1 MYDEKQKKGKRRFL
15 SGFLAGVV
23 AAVVAIAAVFVL
35 PDAYRVARYGDTGSK
50 ISLSML
56 QPGVREKVRQLVD
69 MIDTYYYEEVDESVY
84 REGLYSGLFNGLDM
98 YSIYYTEDDYAMEDE
113 TLTGFFAGIG
123 AGLVEDQ
130 SGRVF
135 ITQVYE
141 DSPAEAAGLQVG
153 DEILDADGYKAKDME
168 LDEFVSHIRGEEG
181 TDVVL
186 TIRRV
191 LNKESEA
198 TEESGA
204 EEETDD
210 SNVETF
216 EKTVTR
222 AQIETPTVTDKMLS
236 DDIGYVS
243 IESFSGQTDDQLR
256 ESLTALES
264 EGMDKLIIDLR
275 DNFGGD
281 FNAACEALDEILPAG
296 LMIYTQDRY
305 GQKEEINGT
314 DDEVL
319 DIPIVVLVNGNSA
332 SSSEVFAAEMK
343 DSGYATIVGT
353 RTFGKGI
360 VQSVYQLVDGSG
372 FQITTQ
378 KYYTQSGFSVQD
390 EGGVTPD
397 VEIEY
402 EYSGDLSGSYD
413 YLQDNQVKKAMEI
426 LDGE

>member
-23 AAVVAIAAVFVL
+23 AAVVAISAVFVL

-69 MIDTYYYEEVDESVY
+69 MIDTYYYEEVDESVF

-98 YSIYYTEDDYAMEDE
+98 YSIYYSEDDYAMEDE
-113 TLTGFFAGIG
+113 TITGFFAGIG
-123 AGLVEDQ
+123 AGLVSDQ
-130 SGRVF
+130 GGRVY

-153 DEILDADGYKAKDME
+153 DEILEADGYKAKDME

-181 TDVVL
+181 TDVEL

-191 LNKESEA
+191 LNKESE
-198 TEESGA
+198 
-204 EEETDD
+204 ETQEAADE

-216 EKTVTR
+216 TKTVTR
-222 AQIETPTVTDKMLS
+222 AQIETPTVTDQMLS
-236 DDIGYVS
+236 EEIGYVS

-256 ESLTALES
+256 ESLTDLQG
-264 EGMDKLIIDLR
+264 EGMNKLIIDLR

-426 LDGE
+426 LATE

>member
-1 MYDEKQKKGKRRFL
+1 
-15 SGFLAGVV
+15 
-23 AAVVAIAAVFVL
+23 L

-98 YSIYYTEDDYAMEDE
+98 YSIYYSEDDYAMEDE
-113 TLTGFFAGIG
+113 TITGFFAGIG
-123 AGLVEDQ
+123 AGLVSDQ
-130 SGRVF
+130 GGRVY

-153 DEILDADGYKAKDME
+153 DEILEADGYKAKDME

-181 TDVVL
+181 TDVEL

-191 LNKESEA
+191 LNKESEEA
-198 TEESGA
+198 QEAADE
-204 EEETDD
+204 

-216 EKTVTR
+216 TKTVTR
-222 AQIETPTVTDKMLS
+222 AQIETPTVTDQMLS
-236 DDIGYVS
+236 EEIGYVS

-256 ESLTALES
+256 ESLTDLQG
-264 EGMDKLIIDLR
+264 EGMNKLIIDLR

-426 LDGE
+426 LATE

>member
-23 AAVVAIAAVFVL
+23 AAVVAISAVFVL

-98 YSIYYTEDDYAMEDE
+98 YSIYYSEDDYAMEDE
-113 TLTGFFAGIG
+113 TITGFFAGIG
-123 AGLVEDQ
+123 AGLVSDQ
-130 SGRVF
+130 GGRVYV
-135 ITQVYE
+135 TQVYE

-153 DEILDADGYKAKDME
+153 DEILEADGYKAKDME

-181 TDVVL
+181 TDVEL

-191 LNKESEA
+191 LNKESE
-198 TEESGA
+198 
-204 EEETDD
+204 ETQEAADE

-216 EKTVTR
+216 TKTVTR
-222 AQIETPTVTDKMLS
+222 AQIETPTVTDQMLS
-236 DDIGYVS
+236 EEIGYVS

-256 ESLTALES
+256 ESLTDLQG
-264 EGMDKLIIDLR
+264 EGMNKLIIDLR

-426 LDGE
+426 LATE

>member
-23 AAVVAIAAVFVL
+23 AAVVAISAVFVL

-98 YSIYYTEDDYAMEDE
+98 YSIYYSEDDYAMEDE
-113 TLTGFFAGIG
+113 TITGFFAGIG
-123 AGLVEDQ
+123 AGLVSDQ
-130 SGRVF
+130 GGRVYV
-135 ITQVYE
+135 TQVYE

-153 DEILDADGYKAKDME
+153 DEILEADGYKAKDME

-181 TDVVL
+181 TDVEL

-191 LNKESEA
+191 LNKESEEA
-198 TEESGA
+198 QEAADE
-204 EEETDD
+204 

-216 EKTVTR
+216 TKTLTR
-222 AQIETPTVTDKMLS
+222 AQIETPTVTDQMLS
-236 DDIGYVS
+236 EEIGYVS

-256 ESLTALES
+256 ESLTDLQG
-264 EGMDKLIIDLR
+264 EGMNKLIIDLR

-426 LDGE
+426 LATE

>member
-1 MYDEKQKKGKRRFL
+1 
-15 SGFLAGVV
+15 
-23 AAVVAIAAVFVL
+23 
-35 PDAYRVARYGDTGSK
+35 
-50 ISLSML
+50 ML

-98 YSIYYTEDDYAMEDE
+98 YSIYYSEDDYAMEDE
-113 TLTGFFAGIG
+113 TITGFFAGIG
-123 AGLVEDQ
+123 AGLVSDQ
-130 SGRVF
+130 GGRVY

-153 DEILDADGYKAKDME
+153 DEILEADGYKAKDME

-181 TDVVL
+181 TDVEL

-191 LNKESEA
+191 LNKESEEA
-198 TEESGA
+198 QEAADE
-204 EEETDD
+204 

-216 EKTVTR
+216 TKTVTR
-222 AQIETPTVTDKMLS
+222 AQIETPTVTDQMLS
-236 DDIGYVS
+236 EEIGYVS

-256 ESLTALES
+256 ESLTDLQG
-264 EGMDKLIIDLR
+264 EGMNKLIIDLR

-426 LDGE
+426 LATE

>member
-23 AAVVAIAAVFVL
+23 AAVVAISAVFVL

-98 YSIYYTEDDYAMEDE
+98 YSIYYSEDDYAMEDE
-113 TLTGFFAGIG
+113 TITGFFAGIG
-123 AGLVEDQ
+123 AGLVSDQ
-130 SGRVF
+130 GGRVYV
-135 ITQVYE
+135 TQVYE

-153 DEILDADGYKAKDME
+153 DEILEADGYKAKDME

-181 TDVVL
+181 TDVEL

-191 LNKESEA
+191 LNKESEEA
-198 TEESGA
+198 QEAADE
-204 EEETDD
+204 

-216 EKTVTR
+216 TKTVTR
-222 AQIETPTVTDKMLS
+222 AQIETPTVTDQMLS
-236 DDIGYVS
+236 EEIGYVS

-256 ESLTALES
+256 ESLTDLQG
-264 EGMDKLIIDLR
+264 EGMNKLIIDLR

-426 LDGE
+426 LTTE

>member
-23 AAVVAIAAVFVL
+23 AAVVAISAVFVL

-98 YSIYYTEDDYAMEDE
+98 YSIYYSEDDYAMEDE
-113 TLTGFFAGIG
+113 TITGFFAGIG
-123 AGLVEDQ
+123 AGLVSDQ
-130 SGRVF
+130 GGRVY

-153 DEILDADGYKAKDME
+153 DEILEADGYKAKDME

-181 TDVVL
+181 TDVEL

-191 LNKESEA
+191 LNKESE
-198 TEESGA
+198 
-204 EEETDD
+204 ETQEAADE

-216 EKTVTR
+216 TKTVTR
-222 AQIETPTVTDKMLS
+222 AQIETPTVTDQMLS
-236 DDIGYVS
+236 EEIGYVS

-256 ESLTALES
+256 ESLTDLQG
-264 EGMDKLIIDLR
+264 EGMNKLIIDLR

-426 LDGE
+426 LATE

>member
-1 MYDEKQKKGKRRFL
+1 
-15 SGFLAGVV
+15 
-23 AAVVAIAAVFVL
+23 
-35 PDAYRVARYGDTGSK
+35 
-50 ISLSML
+50 ML

-69 MIDTYYYEEVDESVY
+69 MIDTYYYEEVDESAY

-98 YSIYYTEDDYAMEDE
+98 YSIYYSEDDYAMEDE
-113 TLTGFFAGIG
+113 TITGFFAGIG
-123 AGLVEDQ
+123 AGLVSDQ
-130 SGRVF
+130 GGRVYV
-135 ITQVYE
+135 TQVYE

-153 DEILDADGYKAKDME
+153 DEILEADGYKAKDME

-181 TDVVL
+181 TDVEL

-191 LNKESEA
+191 LNKESE
-198 TEESGA
+198 
-204 EEETDD
+204 ETQEAADD

-216 EKTVTR
+216 TKTLTR
-222 AQIETPTVTDKMLS
+222 AQIETPTVTDQMLS
-236 DDIGYVS
+236 EEIGYVS

-256 ESLTALES
+256 ESLTDLQS
-264 EGMDKLIIDLR
+264 EGMNKLIIDLR

-426 LDGE
+426 LEATTVPGL

>member
-23 AAVVAIAAVFVL
+23 AAVVAISAVFVL

-84 REGLYSGLFNGLDM
+84 RDGLYSGLFNGLDM
-98 YSIYYTEDDYAMEDE
+98 YSIYYSEDDYAMEDE
-113 TLTGFFAGIG
+113 TITGFFAGIG

-141 DSPAEAAGLQVG
+141 ESPAEAAGLQIG
-153 DEILDADGYKAKDME
+153 DEIVEADEYKAKDME

-181 TDVVL
+181 TDVTL

-191 LNKESEA
+191 LNKESEEA
-198 TEESGA
+198 QEA
-204 EEETDD
+204 TDD

-216 EKTVTR
+216 TKTLTR
-222 AQIETPTVTDKMLS
+222 AQIETPTVTDQMLS
-236 DDIGYVS
+236 EEIGYVS

-256 ESLTALES
+256 ESLTDLQS
-264 EGMDKLIIDLR
+264 EGMNKLIIDLR

>member
-23 AAVVAIAAVFVL
+23 AAVVAISAVFVL

-98 YSIYYTEDDYAMEDE
+98 YSIYYSEDDYAMEDE
-113 TLTGFFAGIG
+113 TITGFFAGIG
-123 AGLVEDQ
+123 AGLVSDQ
-130 SGRVF
+130 GGRVY

-153 DEILDADGYKAKDME
+153 DEILEADGYKAKDME

-181 TDVVL
+181 TDVEL

-191 LNKESEA
+191 LNKESEEA
-198 TEESGA
+198 QEAADE
-204 EEETDD
+204 

-216 EKTVTR
+216 TKTVTR
-222 AQIETPTVTDKMLS
+222 AQIETPTVTDQMLS
-236 DDIGYVS
+236 EEIGYVS

-256 ESLTALES
+256 ESLTDLQG
-264 EGMDKLIIDLR
+264 EGMNKLIIDLR

-426 LDGE
+426 LATE

>member
-23 AAVVAIAAVFVL
+23 AAVVAISAVFVL

-98 YSIYYTEDDYAMEDE
+98 YSIYYSEDDYAMEDE
-113 TLTGFFAGIG
+113 TITGFFAGIG
-123 AGLVEDQ
+123 AGLVSDQ
-130 SGRVF
+130 GVRVY

-153 DEILDADGYKAKDME
+153 DEILEADGYKAKDME

-181 TDVVL
+181 TDVEL

-191 LNKESEA
+191 LNKESEEA
-198 TEESGA
+198 QEAADE
-204 EEETDD
+204 

-216 EKTVTR
+216 TKTVTR
-222 AQIETPTVTDKMLS
+222 AQIETPTVTDQMLS
-236 DDIGYVS
+236 EEIGYVS

-256 ESLTALES
+256 ESLTDLQG
-264 EGMDKLIIDLR
+264 EGMNKLIIDLR

-426 LDGE
+426 LATE